1 MTLVVLETVV
11 STGMVTALMMTSV
24 TQTGGVETVTVLW
37 FMKML
42 SLTVTVVLLTVKDH
56 QM

>member
-24 TQTGGVETVTVLW
+24 TQGGGVETVTVLW
-37 FMKML
+37 CMRML
-42 SLTVTVVLLTVKDH
+42 FPTVTAVLLTVKDH

>member
-24 TQTGGVETVTVLW
+24 TQGGGVETVTVLW

-42 SLTVTVVLLTVKDH
+42 FLTVTAVLLTVKDH